1 MFMFTGWVFV
11 CVLVW
16 FGGAWIYSS
25 LSLVWETAHMVMVTV
40 QGAPPEEVVVSVQ
53 DTLMM
58 TNKLMRRGDQVT
70 GP

>member
-1 MFMFTGWVFV
+1 MFTGWVFV

-40 QGAPPEEVVVSVQ
+40 QGAPPRS
-53 DTLMM
+53 
-58 TNKLMRRGDQVT
+58 RH
-70 GP
+70 

>member
-40 QGAPPEEVVVSVQ
+40 QGAPQGATHRHATPVIWMVI
-53 DTLMM
+53 
-58 TNKLMRRGDQVT
+58 
-70 GP
+70 